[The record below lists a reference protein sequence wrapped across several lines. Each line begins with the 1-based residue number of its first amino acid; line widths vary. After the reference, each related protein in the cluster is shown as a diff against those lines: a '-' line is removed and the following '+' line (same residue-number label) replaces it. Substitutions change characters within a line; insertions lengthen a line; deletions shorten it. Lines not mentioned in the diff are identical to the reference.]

1 MKKSFLKLGFY
12 LFAALAVTML
22 TTSCNGDDDDNTPDP
37 PTGDELILTG
47 SLSAERTLLT
57 GYTYKLEEGFHVK
70 AGGNLIIQ
78 KGVTIEAQEKADDP
92 DYILIEQG
100 GKITA
105 EGTSDQPI
113 VMTSKTKEAGAWGG
127 VHICGKA
134 PINLKSNGVA
144 IAGKSEIGDSPYGGD
159 VSNDNSGVLKYVRLE
174 YTGFAFNADKESNG
188 VTLYGV
194 GSGTKIEYVQTYE
207 GADDGFE
214 WFGGTVNA
222 KYLVSTKSGDD
233 SFDWTEGWI
242 GKGQFWVAVQ
252 GSDGDCLIEADN
264 LKDNNM
270 NTPISSPTLANLT
283 LIGNNSTTATRG
295 VRLREGTH
303 VKLYNALITGKA
315 SAVTTETTGTEQSF
329 TDLKSFVEYTHVST
343 VFKTGTSIDLASAT
357 GNAVNQTIN
366 FTSTYLGT
374 VDGGKDLSSDSY
386 FTKATYKG
394 AVQASDDW
402 TAGWTKK

>member
-1 MKKSFLKLGFY
+1 MKKSFFKIGFY
-12 LFAALAVTML
+12 LFTAFAVATL
-22 TTSCNGDDDDNTPDP
+22 TTSCDGDDDKTPDV
-37 PTGDELILTG
+37 PTEDELILSG
-47 SLSAERTLLT
+47 SLSASRTLLT

-70 AGGNLIIQ
+70 SGGNLIIQ

-105 EGTSDQPI
+105 EGTKEQPI

-134 PINLKSNGVA
+134 PINLQGG
-144 IAGKSEIGDSPYGGD
+144 AGKSEIGDAPYGGTA
-159 VSNDNSGVLKYVRLE
+159 SSDNSGMLKYVRLE

-188 VTLYGV
+188 LTLYGV
-194 GSGTKIEYVQTYE
+194 GNGTKVEYVQVYE

-214 WFGGTVNA
+214 WFGGSVDG

-242 GKGQFWVAVQ
+242 GRGQFWVAVQ
-252 GSDGDCLIEADN
+252 GADGDCLIEADN

-270 NTPISSPTLANLT
+270 NTPISSPTIANLT
-283 LIGNNSTTATRG
+283 LIGNNSATASRG

-303 VKLYNALITGKA
+303 VKMYNVLIIGKT

-329 TDLKSFVEYTHVST
+329 ADAKSFVEYTHVST
-343 VFKTGTSIDLASAT
+343 VFKTGSSLDLKSKT
-357 GNAVNQTIN
+357 GNAENQTIN
-366 FTSTYLGT
+366 FTNTYLGT
-374 VDGGKDLSSDSY
+374 IDGGKDLSADSF
-386 FTKATYKG
+386 FTKATFKG
-394 AVQASDDW
+394 AVEAGNDW
-402 TAGWTKK
+402 TAGWTRK